1 MYTASSANAVEIQC
15 VTKKDLKSLALPQN
29 QILQLQE
36 TGFEALKLSHQLL
49 YSETGSLTKVLAGT
63 QGLEDDPRNWIRLG
77 AFLSAVLPKGKDYK
91 LAALSSTEASD
102 EFALGWGLAKYQFQ
116 NFKSVK
122 KEEAPTQLV
131 IDSGL
136 SKKLENELKAVSF
149 ARNLINSPNNEL
161 RPSHLGEIAKQ
172 MAKDYDLK
180 CSIIEGDDL
189 LKQNYPTIHAV
200 GKGSDD
206 APRLIEL
213 RGGSGPKKITIIGKA
228 VCFDTGGYDIKP
240 SAGMRNMKKDMGG
253 GALALALTK
262 WICEEKLPFSFRVL
276 VPAVENR
283 ISDKAFVP
291 GDIIKT
297 RKGKF
302 VEIDNTDAEGRLVL
316 CDALT
321 AACEEDSDLIIDFA
335 TLTGACRVALGADMP
350 GFFTDNDE
358 WANELQALSFQCK
371 DPVWRLPL
379 WKPYFSMLKSE
390 PADMSNSASSGF
402 AGAITAA
409 LYLKEFVKDS
419 SKWMHFDTY
428 CWSDETRPGTPRGA
442 DTQSLRTVF
451 RFLQKKYKS

>member
-1 MYTASSANAVEIQC
+1 MYIANSSQAIDIFC
-15 VTKKDLKSLALPQN
+15 VSKKELPALQLAEN
-29 QILQLQE
+29 LQLQIRE
-36 TGFEALKLSHQLL
+36 TGFEAAKLTHQLL
-49 YSETGSLTKVLAGT
+49 YSDTGKLAAVVVGT
-63 QGLEDDPRNWIRLG
+63 QGLEEDPRNWIRLG
-77 AFLSAVLPKGKDYK
+77 AYLSAVVPKGKDYK
-91 LAALSSTEASD
+91 LANLSNKEMTD
-102 EFALGWGLAKYQFQ
+102 EFSLGWGLAKYQFQ
-116 NFKSVK
+116 NFKSTK
-122 KEEAPTQLV
+122 KEEAPTNLVVNAEISKQLE
-131 IDSGL
+131 S
-136 SKKLENELKAVSF
+136 ELKAVTF
-149 ARNLINSPNNEL
+149 ARNLINSPSNEL
-161 RPSHLGEIAKQ
+161 RPSTLADIATQ
-172 MAKDYDLK
+172 MAADYGLK
-180 CSIIEGDDL
+180 CKIIEGDDL

-200 GKGSDD
+200 GKGSDN

-321 AACEEDSDLIIDFA
+321 AACEEEHDLIVDFA

-350 GFFTDNDE
+350 GFFTGNDT
-358 WANELQALSFQCK
+358 WASELQELSFQCK

-379 WKPYFSMLKSE
+379 WKPYLSMLRSG
-390 PADMSNSASSGF
+390 PADMANSSGSGF

-409 LYLKEFVKDS
+409 LYLKEFVKSAD
-419 SKWMHFDTY
+419 KWMHFDTY
-428 CWSDETRPGTPRGA
+428 CWSDDNKPGTPQGA
-442 DTQSLRTVF
+442 DTQSLRAVF
-451 RFLQKKYKS
+451 RFLQSKFTN